1 MSDAAA
7 RERVATVLRDI
18 LQQALDAAPEEIV
31 PEARVIDDLGAESI
45 DLLDIRFR
53 IERALGL
60 KITNAELSA
69 AFSAAKSAEEFRRL
83 FTVGAMGDYLVAR
96 LEQAGG

>member
-1 MSDAAA
+1 MSDTAV
-7 RERVATVLRDI
+7 RERVTAVLRDI
-18 LQQALDAAPEEIV
+18 LQQALDVTPEEIV
-31 PEARVIDDLGAESI
+31 PKARVIDDLGAESI

-53 IERALGL
+53 VERALGL
-60 KITNAELSA
+60 RITNAELTA

-83 FTVGAMGDYLVAR
+83 FTVGAMGDYLVGR